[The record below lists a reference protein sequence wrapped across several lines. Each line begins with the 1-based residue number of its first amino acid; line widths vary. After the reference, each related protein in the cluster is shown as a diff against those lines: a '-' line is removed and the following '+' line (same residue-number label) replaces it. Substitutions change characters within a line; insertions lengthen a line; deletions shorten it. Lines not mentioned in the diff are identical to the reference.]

1 MRVLVPDDLRIDYI
15 GHYKPFAIASAVAV
29 LLSLLA
35 IPILGVRLGI
45 EFVGG
50 VETRVRVG
58 GDQPIGEDDI
68 RNALA
73 GADLADSTVFR
84 LGPASERT
92 FVIRARGED
101 PDALAALAKNI
112 EGTLSAAVGQLEIER
127 SDVVGPRVGEEFRN
141 QAWFAMLLSIIGI
154 GIYTGLRFAPRYVP
168 GVVLALI
175 HDSVLS
181 AAAVVIAGLTLD
193 FTVVAALLTVAGYS
207 MNDTIVI
214 YDRIRENAELRTT
227 AQIGRLVNDSLN
239 QTLSRTVL
247 TAGTVLLTSLALLIF
262 GGDALRGFAL
272 AITVGVAV
280 GTYSTIFVA
289 APSLIYLS
297 KAEAKTSGRV
307 AA

>member
-1 MRVLVPDDLRIDYI
+1 
-15 GHYKPFAIASAVAV
+15 
-29 LLSLLA
+29 
-35 IPILGVRLGI
+35 
-45 EFVGG
+45 
-50 VETRVRVG
+50 
-58 GDQPIGEDDI
+58 
-68 RNALA
+68 
-73 GADLADSTVFR
+73 
-84 LGPASERT
+84 
-92 FVIRARGED
+92 
-101 PDALAALAKNI
+101 
-112 EGTLSAAVGQLEIER
+112 
-127 SDVVGPRVGEEFRN
+127 
-141 QAWFAMLLSIIGI
+141 
-154 GIYTGLRFAPRYVP
+154 
-168 GVVLALI
+168 
-175 HDSVLS
+175 
-181 AAAVVIAGLTLD
+181 
-193 FTVVAALLTVAGYS
+193 VAALLTVAGYS

-297 KAEAKTSGRV
+297 KAEAKASGRV